1 MSRKVF
7 MNLEAALDY
16 LALEDIDADL
26 AVILPDVDDLID
38 EDELNDK
45 DTATAFVCD
54 VPDLVEVV
62 NADKKD
68 GSDESCSSADP
79 NPPAKKQ
86 WKEKPKVAWKKEKSR
101 LQ

>member
-7 MNLEAALDY
+7 MSLEAAFDN

-26 AVILPDVDDLID
+26 ALILPDVDDLINK
-38 EDELNDK
+38 DELNDK

-62 NADKKD
+62 NADKKMALT
-68 GSDESCSSADP
+68 CHIR
-79 NPPAKKQ
+79 Q
-86 WKEKPKVAWKKEKSR
+86 QIQTLRLKSNGTKD
-101 LQ
+101 QK